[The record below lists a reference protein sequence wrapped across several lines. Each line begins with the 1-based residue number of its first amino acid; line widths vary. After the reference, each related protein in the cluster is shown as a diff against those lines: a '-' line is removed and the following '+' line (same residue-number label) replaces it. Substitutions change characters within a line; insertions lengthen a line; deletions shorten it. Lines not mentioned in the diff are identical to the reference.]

1 VNGVSVRYF
10 VNDVD
15 QAIEFYTKMLDFK
28 LDFKPLPEYAMVS
41 KGEFKLHLTRPD
53 HMTKQQG
60 PTNPDSAATP
70 GGWNRLWIQVDD
82 LDSKV
87 ETLKKAGCKFR
98 GEMIK
103 GGWGKMI
110 LVMDPSGNLIELVGP
125 P

>member
-1 VNGVSVRYF
+1 MNSVSVRYF

-15 QAIEFYTKMLDFK
+15 RAIEFYTKMLDFK
-28 LDFKPLPEYAMVS
+28 LDAHPVPEYAMVS
-41 KGEFKLHLTRPD
+41 KGDFKLHLTRPD

-60 PTNPDSAATP
+60 SANPDSTATP

-103 GGWGKMI
+103 GGWGKMM
-110 LVMDPSGNLIELVGP
+110 LVMDPSANLVELVGK
-125 P
+125 

>member
-1 VNGVSVRYF
+1 MNSVSVRYF

-15 QAIEFYTKMLDFK
+15 RAIEFYTKMLDFK
-28 LDFKPLPEYAMVS
+28 LEAHPVPEYAMVS
-41 KGEFKLHLTRPD
+41 KGDFKLHLTRPD

-60 PTNPDSAATP
+60 PANADSAAAP

-82 LDSKV
+82 LESKV

-103 GGWGKMI
+103 GSWGKMI
-110 LVMDPSGNLIELVGP
+110 LVMDPSANLIELVGP
-125 P
+125 